1 MNQWETFERDVLDD
15 MDVGDR
21 FTCQGE
27 TSKAVQRYLRAQRR
41 KGSRTRYV
49 LSREGRTRAAVWTI
63 GTRAQDTRRV
73 VGQFGSDV
81 ACTMRRAVRHDLDRM
96 VDLNPRQRALIEA
109 QLTPLLDG
117 MTSVIDAMLA
127 TVGWTDEN

>member
-1 MNQWETFERDVLDD
+1 
-15 MDVGDR
+15 
-21 FTCQGE
+21 
-27 TSKAVQRYLRAQRR
+27 
-41 KGSRTRYV
+41 
-49 LSREGRTRAAVWTI
+49 
-63 GTRAQDTRRV
+63 
-73 VGQFGSDV
+73 
-81 ACTMRRAVRHDLDRM
+81 MRRAVRHDLDRM